1 MKSNL
6 KNKNKNGI
14 MTPKYEELR
23 YQHVVVGLCTRRVVM
38 HGHAEVGARGAKW
51 LLGDRVGCDRLGR
64 LLSNCVGYDRLG
76 RLLGGC
82 VGCVR
87 LERTISDG

>member
-1 MKSNL
+1 MWPLDCALEGWPCMAMQKW
-6 KNKNKNGI
+6 G
-14 MTPKYEELR
+14 P
-23 YQHVVVGLCTRRVVM
+23 G
-38 HGHAEVGARGAKW
+38 GAKW

-64 LLSNCVGYDRLG
+64 LLGNYVGYDRLG

>member
-1 MKSNL
+1 
-6 KNKNKNGI
+6 
-14 MTPKYEELR
+14 MTPKDEELR
-23 YQHVVVGLCTRRVVM
+23 YQYVVVGLRTRRVAM
-38 HGHAEVGARGAKW
+38 HGYTEVGARGAKW
-51 LLGDRVGCDRLGR
+51 LLGDCVGCDRLGR
-64 LLSNCVGYDRLG
+64 LLGNCVGYDRLG